1 MLGRLQPGLQLI
13 CRRLKNTTACRPS
26 CPPRLGPPTS
36 LPPPTTMTC
45 MAAAPILPT
54 STPPPT
60 PPRLRVRAPR
70 TLQQAS
76 TQTFLFLIVW
86 TRHSASLSFVGS
98 VCDALCPSVRFFM
111 SVCTHLIT
119 IQCANGRYTCS
130 LSSVLSP
137 CPQSS
142 EAVSGCVPLLQ
153 VPPLRA
159 MSSCGHWRPASQTAI
174 SVLQRSWGSGLCS
187 RGV

>member
-1 MLGRLQPGLQLI
+1 MGDIGRF
-13 CRRLKNTTACRPS
+13 
-26 CPPRLGPPTS
+26 S
-36 LPPPTTMTC
+36 LPVCWQRLEERGDSPLAMSLTGSKQSSTR
-45 MAAAPILPT
+45 T